1 MSSGKGRAMADYSG
15 NPKVNPDNHT
25 VNGYPIKGWV
35 LEKQSGDMRLR
46 CSIEL
51 YQPTKP
57 PPGQVARPLTYADD
71 LPPRRAAPTAPPAA
85 RASMLPEPRPA
96 PPMPPVAAPN
106 SGHAPNPK
114 LAELRRACK
123 MNLNMGNKVI
133 PIDFVLKCLED

>member
-1 MSSGKGRAMADYSG
+1 MSSGKGRAMANYSG

-35 LEKQSGDMRLR
+35 LEKQSGGMRLR

-51 YQPTKP
+51 YKPTNP

-71 LPPRRAAPTAPPAA
+71 LPPRRAASATPQVPPVVLPPVPT
-85 RASMLPEPRPA
+85 PA
-96 PPMPPVAAPN
+96 PPMPPVTAPN

-123 MNLNMGNKVI
+123 MNFNMGNKVI